1 MRFSALFSTDIHTAA
16 FDEAI
21 DRDIANGR
29 VNHILRQSLELC
41 YGLAISQAPAAA
53 IKDIN
58 ELLASETRI
67 LLVPGNGA
75 VATSVEV
82 VQSLHQF
89 ALDMERSGKVKSLPA
104 ILPLPAWADPAAIA
118 AAKAARKVKADQT
131 RAEKKRIEEAAKQA
145 VAQAAAQAV
154 VSGKSTAAAVAE
166 AVHATPGT
174 AGTSTIGMA
183 AHLQASINVVIAAL
197 NHGACTQVQIDALRV
212 AVDSARAK
220 PKAADAV
227 NPATVISAEPAPW
240 EPSQADIDAV
250 ADVVANAK
258 AAADADADD
267 AKANPFPVIDE
278 AMAGDVATA
287 DGVPML
293 LLPYT
298 PAPAAVS
305 RKGKRASQAAAA
317 RKAAVQDVVAA

>member
-41 YGLAISQAPAAA
+41 YGLPISQAPAAA

-58 ELLASETRI
+58 ELLASETRV

-104 ILPLPAWADPAAIA
+104 ILPLPAWADPVVIE
-118 AAKAARKVKADQT
+118 AAKQARRAKLEKT
-131 RAEKKRIEEAAKQA
+131 REEKKRVEAAAKQA

-154 VSGKSTAAAVAE
+154 VQGKSTAAAVAE

-174 AGTSTIGMA
+174 AGTSTIGLA

-227 NPATVISAEPAPW
+227 NPATVLQAEPAPW
-240 EPSQADIDAV
+240 EPSQADVAAV

-258 AAADADADD
+258 AAADADADAD
-267 AKANPFPVIDE
+267 ADDATINPFPVIDE
-278 AMAGDVATA
+278 AVATA

-293 LLPYT
+293 LPYA

-305 RKGKRASQAAAA
+305 RKGKRAAQAAAA
-317 RKAAVQDVVAA
+317 RKAAVQDVAAA